1 MGKPNKK
8 MFPGFPTKRKQC
20 NKCFKVYRSVTHF
33 RHITNGFSRRIFF
46 STVIRR
52 PWLSMHFQV
61 QGLGYVLQIENG
73 IIHDLDFL
81 HFCVTFYDNGS
92 IMNI

>member
-1 MGKPNKK
+1 MD
-8 MFPGFPTKRKQC
+8 
-20 NKCFKVYRSVTHF
+20 SVEEF
-33 RHITNGFSRRIFF
+33 IF

-61 QGLGYVLQIENG
+61 QGLGYVLQIEIG

-81 HFCVTFYDNGS
+81 SFLRY
-92 IMNI
+92 IL